1 MLGIFPSKIIALNNT
16 ATFFKNPI
24 SLKMS
29 DCSKGRRQNPD
40 FPKRQAAVSSCI
52 SVYRL
57 TLEITVLF
65 KGGGGCPSSVR
76 SFRLKNSL
84 CVGNSN

>member
-29 DCSKGRRQNPD
+29 DGSKGRRQNPD
-40 FPKRQAAVSSCI
+40 FPKRQTAVSSCI
-52 SVYRL
+52 SVYR
-57 TLEITVLF
+57 LEITVLF